1 MGRENLIAG
10 FDKAKM
16 TVERENRGKNTKGV
30 ASPAVGQERASRP
43 ELKEPPGEITDAIHT
58 SRT

>member
-1 MGRENLIAG
+1 
-10 FDKAKM
+10 M

-30 ASPAVGQERASRP
+30 ASPAVSQERASRP
-43 ELKEPPGEITDAIHT
+43 ELKEPPGEINDATHT